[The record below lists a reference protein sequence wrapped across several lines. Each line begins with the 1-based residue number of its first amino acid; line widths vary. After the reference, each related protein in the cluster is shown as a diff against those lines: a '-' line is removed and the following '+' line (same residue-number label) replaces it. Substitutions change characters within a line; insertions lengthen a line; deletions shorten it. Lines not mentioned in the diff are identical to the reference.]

1 MDVMGLINRALALVA
16 RMPQRAVADNTLLA
30 CHEEFGRMWRA
41 GNLDPLRPGD
51 ALDTYYCRRAA
62 LHAISPRMIEAE
74 LRPLL
79 VAIERHDAD
88 QVRGLAKK
96 LQGAL
101 DRIEPALE
109 LDPPMEA
116 GVPLSRRPP
125 SRWHEANHSDRRRG
139 AKSKRDVLR
148 QLPKHWDRQL
158 WVATPKNWRHREAL
172 ALHLFVPLRPEEMVP
187 GLRPSRPS
195 EGVLV
200 KLNEAGYLAVSFAP
214 VKSNQGLYGTE
225 RTTITVDAKIIGG
238 PAVFLAERC
247 SAAGGQF
254 IISTHSKNAVRKALR
269 LLGLRA
275 FPELADTITPYVL
288 RNQVIADLKV
298 TFGGGAEVAAAAGH
312 CTDRTQAHYGRVQHG
327 RKRKGYLSI
336 TAARPP
342 RCDNVERARQ
352 LSRAK
357 GLRQKQ

>member
-1 MDVMGLINRALALVA
+1 
-16 RMPQRAVADNTLLA
+16 
-30 CHEEFGRMWRA
+30 MWRA

-116 GVPLSRRPP
+116 GVPLSRRPT

-148 QLPKHWDRQL
+148 QLPKHWAASSGGL
-158 WVATPKNWRHREAL
+158 LPKTGVTARRLRSVCSAP
-172 ALHLFVPLRPEEMVP
+172 FVP
-187 GLRPSRPS
+187 
-195 EGVLV
+195 
-200 KLNEAGYLAVSFAP
+200 
-214 VKSNQGLYGTE
+214 
-225 RTTITVDAKIIGG
+225 
-238 PAVFLAERC
+238 
-247 SAAGGQF
+247 
-254 IISTHSKNAVRKALR
+254 
-269 LLGLRA
+269 
-275 FPELADTITPYVL
+275 
-288 RNQVIADLKV
+288 
-298 TFGGGAEVAAAAGH
+298 
-312 CTDRTQAHYGRVQHG
+312 
-327 RKRKGYLSI
+327 RKGSP
-336 TAARPP
+336 A
-342 RCDNVERARQ
+342 CN
-352 LSRAK
+352 
-357 GLRQKQ
+357 